1 MAEALSSLS
10 MSQYSCSL
18 CLEVLKEPATLPC
31 GHNYCLECINK
42 HWDRLDIK
50 GTCKCPQC
58 EMEFHPRPQLYKN
71 TTLSDLIENIKEH
84 TVRRTPSKRKRKAS
98 MTNMASNSESHLQH
112 PGESATSK
120 RRKLEESTGNLKENF
135 CTKHQR
141 VLEMFCRTDK
151 MFVCSECVATEHSYH
166 DTKTLNEER
175 AERKSQLESTTKEVK
190 KRLQDKIKR
199 VEKLKETSARIK
211 ISAEEEVQEHQKTFK
226 SAIQFIERLK
236 LIVIDMIRDQK
247 RKKLRKDEELIKR
260 LEKEIRELKKRDT
273 ELAELSQTDNH
284 IHFLKKLPSLSLPPE
299 DDSSP
304 EVAGNGDFLPDSKR
318 KKLTVLKER
327 LEEIGSLGFVK
338 TSKTGAVVSGDVLK
352 NLRSRSNFLKYFQ
365 PLTLDPN
372 TAHKHLHLSERKK
385 KVTQEEKESRYHD
398 HPDRFDYWQQVL
410 CREELRGTCFYWEV
424 EWSGKNV
431 EIGVTY
437 KGISR
442 KGVGDECVLGFND
455 KSWNLSC
462 SYCSCS
468 AWHNKKETQI
478 NAPFCH
484 RIGVFLDY
492 SAGSLS
498 FYSVSDSMTLL
509 HRFSASFTESL
520 YPAFRLGSE
529 SFVAICLP
537 NQSSFYH
544 L

>member
-84 TVRRTPSKRKRKAS
+84 T
-98 MTNMASNSESHLQH
+98 
-112 PGESATSK
+112 
-120 RRKLEESTGNLKENF
+120 ESTGNLKENF

-175 AERKSQLESTTKEVK
+175 AERKVRSEIG
-190 KRLQDKIKR
+190 KRQVTWK
-199 VEKLKETSARIK
+199 
-211 ISAEEEVQEHQKTFK
+211 EEVQEHQKTFK

-260 LEKEIRELKKRDT
+260 LEKEIRET
-273 ELAELSQTDNH
+273 LAGLLTHVSLT
-284 IHFLKKLPSLSLPPE
+284 ITFSISLPSFFRNFHLSVSLLKTTAHLRLLVME
-299 DDSSP
+299 TS
-304 EVAGNGDFLPDSKR
+304 FL
-318 KKLTVLKER
+318 T
-327 LEEIGSLGFVK
+327 
-338 TSKTGAVVSGDVLK
+338 
-352 NLRSRSNFLKYFQ
+352 LRGRNFQ

>member
-84 TVRRTPSKRKRKAS
+84 T
-98 MTNMASNSESHLQH
+98 
-112 PGESATSK
+112 
-120 RRKLEESTGNLKENF
+120 ESTGNLKENF

-175 AERKSQLESTTKEVK
+175 AERKVRSEIG
-190 KRLQDKIKR
+190 KRQVTWK
-199 VEKLKETSARIK
+199 
-211 ISAEEEVQEHQKTFK
+211 VQEHQKTFK

-284 IHFLKKLPSLSLPPE
+284 IHFLK
-299 DDSSP
+299 
-304 EVAGNGDFLPDSKR
+304 
-318 KKLTVLKER
+318 
-327 LEEIGSLGFVK
+327 
-338 TSKTGAVVSGDVLK
+338 
-352 NLRSRSNFLKYFQ
+352 

-520 YPAFRLGSE
+520 YPAFPWCR
-529 SFVAICLP
+529 
-537 NQSSFYH
+537 SSMFS
-544 L
+544 